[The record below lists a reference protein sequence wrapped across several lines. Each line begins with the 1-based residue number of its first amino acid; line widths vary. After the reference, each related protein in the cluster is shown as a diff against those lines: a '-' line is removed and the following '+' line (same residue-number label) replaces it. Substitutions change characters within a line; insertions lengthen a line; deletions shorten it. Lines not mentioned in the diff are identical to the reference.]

1 MATTTRTRRSRK
13 ANPGATP
20 GEATGQD
27 AATVTDATPEA
38 TPDTTGATPDVTDAT
53 RDATGATPGSADAGT
68 STAPAVAPTSAPPAT
83 NTDHL
88 KVVIVAGVLGDQP
101 DGLTGAELVEA
112 SGLQPGLVAKI
123 LAAMEVADVARRL
136 PPDENGTERWVRGEG
151 DLDTVDVA
159 NAPTTRTCP
168 TCGTTRKISVNVGG
182 RRSGNGNGEPGFN
195 GDGQR
200 KLRKNE
206 LRDLVR
212 TFVLGNPGHM
222 FAAGDIA
229 RELGTQEGR
238 TISSGAVG
246 NNVEAL
252 LNQGVIVHANPD
264 DPHDRRVTAPA
275 TEQASA
281 AA

>member
-1 MATTTRTRRSRK
+1 
-13 ANPGATP
+13 
-20 GEATGQD
+20 
-27 AATVTDATPEA
+27 
-38 TPDTTGATPDVTDAT
+38 
-53 RDATGATPGSADAGT
+53 
-68 STAPAVAPTSAPPAT
+68 VAPTSAPPAT
-83 NTDHL
+83 SNTDHL

-101 DGLTGAELVEA
+101 DGVTGADVVTA

-123 LAAMEVADVARRL
+123 LAAMEVAGAARRL
-136 PPDENGTERWVRGEG
+136 PPDEDGTERWTRGEA
-151 DLDTVDVA
+151 DLDGVDVA
-159 NAPTTRTCP
+159 TAPTTRTCP
-168 TCGTTRKISVNVGG
+168 TCGHTSKISVNVGG
-182 RRSGNGNGEPGFN
+182 RRNGGSGSAEPGFN
-195 GDGQR
+195 SDGQR

-212 TFVLGNPGHM
+212 AFVLGHPGHM

-229 RELGTQEGR
+229 RALGEQEGR